1 MHPIPK
7 ERLFLPRTGC
17 IMRDMAGEWKQHSDA
32 FIPLS
37 HA

>member
-7 ERLFLPRTGC
+7 ERLFLPRLDC
-17 IMRDMAGEWKQHSDA
+17 IMRDMAGEWKWISEA
-32 FIPLS
+32 LIPLS